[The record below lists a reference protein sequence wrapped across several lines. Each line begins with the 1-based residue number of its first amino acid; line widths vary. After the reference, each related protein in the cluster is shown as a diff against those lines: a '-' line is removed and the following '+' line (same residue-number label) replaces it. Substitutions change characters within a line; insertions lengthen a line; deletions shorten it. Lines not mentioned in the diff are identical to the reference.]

1 MLAFQQFPK
10 NFTCYDF
17 SVPIMLDYAPRL
29 TILLQTFFNQCDSVI
44 NTLLEYFTTK

>member
-1 MLAFQQFPK
+1 MIKLQMFAFQQFPK

-29 TILLQTFFNQCDSVI
+29 TILLQTFLISVI
-44 NTLLEYFTTK
+44 Q